1 METQLSWGSMA
12 GREPSREELAAANIV
27 AAQLGG
33 TTEPRDGMT
42 ALEGMHDFDI
52 ELPDRRRAALEVTS
66 AVDGAVVS
74 LQNTA
79 FGQEWPAP
87 ELQSDWWIG
96 IPQETTDIR
105 LRKIRPTL
113 LSALRMLEAHGIPE
127 IAPDWVDY
135 GIPLEL
141 PAAVTQSVRMLF
153 DLGIDS
159 ARSVNPARRGA
170 AQMHFLFHGGA
181 SADFDQLHQVLL
193 ERVHAKAPKLLRA
206 DADER
211 YVFVWLDG
219 TYPDAELAV
228 ATLPP
233 PSPAPELP
241 AGIDAVW
248 LSTPPFDNPER
259 VWVLAPST
267 GWRVL
272 K

>member
-1 METQLSWGSMA
+1 MA
-12 GREPSREELAAANIV
+12 GREPSREELSAANIV
-27 AAQLGG
+27 VAQLGG
-33 TTEPRDGMT
+33 TAEPRDDMT

-52 ELPDRRRAALEVTS
+52 ELPDRRVALEVTS
-66 AVDGAVVS
+66 AVDGAVLS

-87 ELQSDWWIG
+87 ELQSDWWVG
-96 IPQETTDIR
+96 VPQEAVDIR
-105 LRKIRPTL
+105 LRKVRPIL
-113 LSALRMLEAHGIPE
+113 VSALRTLEAHGTPE
-127 IAPDWVDY
+127 IAPGWVDY
-135 GIPLEL
+135 GIPPEM
-141 PAAVTQSVRMLF
+141 PAAVAQSVQMLF
-153 DLGIDS
+153 NLGIDS
-159 ARSVNPARRGA
+159 ARSANPVRRGA

-193 ERVHAKAPKLLRA
+193 EKVNAKAPKLLRA

-211 YVFVWLDG
+211 HVFVWLDG
-219 TYPDAELAV
+219 TYPDAEMAV
-228 ATLPP
+228 AILPP

-248 LSTPPFDNPER
+248 LATPPFDNPER
-259 VWVLAPST
+259 VWVMTPSG